1 MSEQRP
7 CRYQVG
13 DRVIYGGASGCA
25 PMYEG
30 YGATVVAIGSYFGGK
45 DIYELFIRFD
55 QKANCYTS
63 RFSTLEY
70 RVQPAVGVLDFD
82 ITELL

>member
-13 DRVIYGGASGCA
+13 DRVIYGGTSGCD
-25 PMYEG
+25 PMYVG
-30 YGATVVAIGSYFGGK
+30 YVATVVAIGSYFGEK
-45 DIYELFIRFD
+45 DIYELLIRFD
-55 QKANCYTS
+55 QEGNCYAS
-63 RFSTLEY
+63 RFPTLEY

-82 ITELL
+82 VTELL

>member
-30 YGATVVAIGSYFGGK
+30 YGATVVAIWHDAY
-45 DIYELFIRFD
+45 IRSVEALR
-55 QKANCYTS
+55 Q
-63 RFSTLEY
+63 STGY
-70 RVQPAVGVLDFD
+70 SF
-82 ITELL
+82 

>member
-1 MSEQRP
+1 MSTQRP

-13 DRVIYGGASGCA
+13 DRVIYGGAAGCA

-30 YGATVVAIGSYFGGK
+30 YGATVVAIGSYFGEK

-55 QKANCYTS
+55 QAANCYAL

-70 RVQPAVGVLDFD
+70 RVQPAVGVFDFD
-82 ITELL
+82 VTELL

>member
-13 DRVIYGGASGCA
+13 DRVIYGGAAGCS

-30 YGATVVAIGSYFGGK
+30 YGATVVAIGSYFGEK

-55 QKANCYTS
+55 QAANCYAL

-70 RVQPAVGVLDFD
+70 RVQPAVGVFDFD
-82 ITELL
+82 VTELL

>member
-1 MSEQRP
+1 MSTQRP

-13 DRVIYGGASGCA
+13 DRVIYGGAAGCA

-30 YGATVVAIGSYFGGK
+30 YGATVVAIGSYFDEK

-55 QKANCYTS
+55 QEANCYAS

-70 RVQPAVGVLDFD
+70 RVQPTVGVLAFD
-82 ITELL
+82 VTELL

>member
-13 DRVIYGGASGCA
+13 DRVIYGGAAGCS

-30 YGATVVAIGSYFGGK
+30 YGATVVAIGSYFGEK

-55 QKANCYTS
+55 QAANCYAL

-70 RVQPAVGVLDFD
+70 RVQSAVGVFDFD
-82 ITELL
+82 VTELL

>member
-13 DRVIYGGASGCA
+13 DRVIYGGDAGCA

-30 YGATVVAIGSYFGGK
+30 YGATVVAIGSYFGEK

-55 QKANCYTS
+55 QKANCYAS
-63 RFSTLEY
+63 RLSTLEY

-82 ITELL
+82 VTELL

>member
-7 CRYQVG
+7 CRYQIG

-30 YGATVVAIGSYFGGK
+30 YGATVVAIGSYFSGK
-45 DIYELFIRFD
+45 DIYELLIRFD

-70 RVQPAVGVLDFD
+70 RVQPICNLSALDVE
-82 ITELL
+82 TLL